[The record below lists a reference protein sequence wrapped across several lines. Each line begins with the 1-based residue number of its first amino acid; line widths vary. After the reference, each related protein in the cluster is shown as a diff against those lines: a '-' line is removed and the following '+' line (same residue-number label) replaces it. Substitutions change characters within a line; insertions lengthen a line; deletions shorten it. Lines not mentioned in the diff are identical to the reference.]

1 MKRRWAAYL
10 KTKLRVTTVKI
21 QNLKSMEA
29 QTEKIQEIFNKR
41 FKEETEMNN
50 TKPKMKNTLEGMIRK
65 ITESE
70 EQISELEYRVEIIA
84 TEQRKKNKKQGGQYQ
99 RALGQQNAPT
109 FAL

>member
-65 ITESE
+65 IVAFPMLLLITLCLIF
-70 EQISELEYRVEIIA
+70 ISLI
-84 TEQRKKNKKQGGQYQ
+84 TMCHGTFL
-99 RALGQQNAPT
+99 LGFILHGT
-109 FAL
+109 LCTS